1 MENMIS
7 NNYDYTNE
15 NLFLYLSD
23 NLVKDPRED
32 FYEHKFM
39 IDNYSEFADY
49 TQEELF
55 TKVMNGAYAY
65 SDSNKTIYCYDNK
78 CMDKIGA
85 AYILLGSRI
94 PKIFEING
102 DFYKTMCNGF
112 AYFDKESNM
121 KINLIDLVKNK
132 GFDGVHITYEYCVQ
146 YYYNTEYAK
155 NHISF
160 PVSYG
165 ADKYLFYNMDWVYAM
180 KRIDLN
186 DQIIV
191 KIPTFEWDNYNAFYE
206 YLDIETEDRPDRYHF
221 SYFPGHKE

>member
-55 TKVMNGAYAY
+55 TKVMNGAY
-65 SDSNKTIYCYDNK
+65 SDSNKTIYCYNNK
-78 CMDKIGA
+78 CMDKIGT

-102 DFYKTMCNGF
+102 DFYKTM
-112 AYFDKESNM
+112 
-121 KINLIDLVKNK
+121 
-132 GFDGVHITYEYCVQ
+132 
-146 YYYNTEYAK
+146 
-155 NHISF
+155 
-160 PVSYG
+160 
-165 ADKYLFYNMDWVYAM
+165 
-180 KRIDLN
+180 
-186 DQIIV
+186 
-191 KIPTFEWDNYNAFYE
+191 
-206 YLDIETEDRPDRYHF
+206 
-221 SYFPGHKE
+221 